1 MRAAAQ
7 LCHTRGGVI
16 RRLPGIPE
24 GMPPVFRTSS
34 AGGVSRPGRAPR
46 PRRPVAYRGV
56 PEGAPEGPTAPAAV
70 VGRGCE
76 QPFRPATVVPQAA
89 TLAGS
94 PDTETIGV

>member
-16 RRLPGIPE
+16 RRLPAIPE

-34 AGGVSRPGRAPR
+34 GSGVSRPGRAPR
-46 PRRPVAYRGV
+46 TRRPVRYRGV
-56 PEGAPEGPTAPAAV
+56 REGAPEGATAPAAV

-89 TLAGS
+89 TFAGS
-94 PDTETIGV
+94 PDTATIGV